1 MQEESASVGE
11 RRKVMGSSETE
22 NTGGIATTLAATLVP
37 DVNLD
42 VYIYIKQ
49 LTGTIVPRSLIGLA
63 IDIQIDSLAIWGV
76 INNDIYSIG
85 GILNFPSVSDASNL
99 YSQLPQQSDI
109 WTKLVGNSIYV
120 VQGSGVPTESL
131 KNAINNNNFK
141 AYDDSHALGQIAAM
155 PYSNSIKPVAI
166 CIVKPSQ
173 ASIDILKQYVDTK
186 TVNTVQSIY
195 TWAKPQII
203 VVGLYPETV
212 DIADVEREIKNK
224 ILSDTDLCI
233 VASANSVF
241 PGFIV
246 NPIATR
252 LLKKEGF
259 TKIISGNLT
268 EYQGSI
274 NIGNG
279 QSIPALLN
287 VAGNRVFATVSG
299 NEPYAQTLMSNIKR

>member
-1 MQEESASVGE
+1 
-11 RRKVMGSSETE
+11 MGSSGTE

-49 LTGTIVPRSLIGLA
+49 LTGTTVPRSLIGLA

-85 GILNFPSVSDASNL
+85 GMLNFLSVSEAGNL
-99 YSQLPQQSDI
+99 YPQLPQKSDI
-109 WTKLVGNSIYV
+109 WTKLVGSSIYV

-141 AYDDSHALGQIAAM
+141 AYDDSNALAQIAAM
-155 PYSNSIKPVAI
+155 PYSSSIKPVAI

-173 ASIDILKQYVDTK
+173 ASINLLKQYVDTK
-186 TVNTVQSIY
+186 TVNTVQNIY

-203 VVGLYPETV
+203 VIGLYSTETI
-212 DIADVEREIKNK
+212 DIADLDQK
-224 ILSDTDLCI
+224 INTKTLSDTDLGV

-246 NPIATR
+246 SPIATR
-252 LLKKEGF
+252 LLKNEGF

-268 EYQGSI
+268 EYQTSI

-299 NEPYAQTLMSNIKR
+299 NEPYAQILMSKINR

>member
-1 MQEESASVGE
+1 VI
-11 RRKVMGSSETE
+11 GSSRTE

-49 LTGTIVPRSLIGLA
+49 LNGTTVPKSLIGLS

-76 INNDIYSIG
+76 ISNDIYSVG
-85 GILNFPSVSDASNL
+85 GILNFPNASEAGNL
-99 YSQLPQQSDI
+99 FSQLPQQSDI
-109 WTKLVGNSIYV
+109 WTKLVGSSIYV

-131 KNAINNNNFK
+131 KRAINNNKFK
-141 AYDDSHALGQIAAM
+141 PYDDSNAMAQVAAM
-155 PYSNSIKPVAI
+155 PYSCSIKPVAI
-166 CIVKPSQ
+166 CIVKPNQ
-173 ASIDILKQYVDTK
+173 AAIDILKQYVDTK
-186 TVNTVQSIY
+186 TVNTVQNIY
-195 TWAKPQII
+195 TWAKPKII
-203 VVGLYPETV
+203 VIGLYSPDAI
-212 DIADVEREIKNK
+212 DIADLDREINNK
-224 ILSDTDLCI
+224 TLSDADLCV
-233 VASANSVF
+233 VASANSAF

-246 NPIATR
+246 SPIVTR
-252 LLKKEGF
+252 LLKNEGL
-259 TKIISGNLT
+259 TKIIFGDLT
-268 EYQGSI
+268 EYQASI

>member
-1 MQEESASVGE
+1 MI
-11 RRKVMGSSETE
+11 GSSGTE

-49 LTGTIVPRSLIGLA
+49 LTGTTVPRSLIGLS

-76 INNDIYSIG
+76 ISNDTYSVG
-85 GILNFPSVSDASNL
+85 GILNFPNASEAGNL
-99 YSQLPQQSDI
+99 FSQLPQQSDI
-109 WTKLVGNSIYV
+109 WTKLVGSSIYV
-120 VQGSGVPTESL
+120 VQGSGVPAESL
-131 KNAINNNNFK
+131 KKAINNNKFK
-141 AYDDSHALGQIAAM
+141 PYDDSNALGQVAAM

-166 CIVKPSQ
+166 CIVRPSQ
-173 ASIDILKQYVDTK
+173 ASIDILKQYVDLK

-203 VVGLYPETV
+203 VVGLYSPETIN
-212 DIADVEREIKNK
+212 IADLDQEIKNK
-224 ILSDTDLCI
+224 TLSDSDLCI

-246 NPIATR
+246 SPIATR
-252 LLKKEGF
+252 LLKNEGF

-268 EYQGSI
+268 EYQTSI

-299 NEPYAQTLMSNIKR
+299 NEPYAQTLMSNINR

>member
-1 MQEESASVGE
+1 
-11 RRKVMGSSETE
+11 MGSSEKK

-49 LTGTIVPRSLIGLA
+49 LTGTTVPRSLIGLA

-76 INNDIYSIG
+76 IDKDVYSIG
-85 GILNFPSVSDASNL
+85 GILNFPNASEASNL
-99 YSQLPQQSDI
+99 YSQLPQRSDN
-109 WTKLVGNSIYV
+109 WTKLVGSSIYV
-120 VQGSGVPTESL
+120 VQGSGVPAERL
-131 KNAINNNNFK
+131 KEAINNNTFK
-141 AYDDSHALGQIAAM
+141 AYDDSNALRQVAAM
-155 PYSNSIKPVAI
+155 PYSDSIKPEAI

-195 TWAKPQII
+195 TWAKPQRI
-203 VVGLYPETV
+203 VVGLYSPETI
-212 DIADVEREIKNK
+212 DIADLERKINNK
-224 ILSDTDLCI
+224 TISDSDLCI
-233 VASANSVF
+233 VASANSGF

-252 LLKKEGF
+252 LLKNEGL
-259 TKIISGNLT
+259 TKIIFGDLT
-268 EYQGSI
+268 EYQASI

>member
-1 MQEESASVGE
+1 
-11 RRKVMGSSETE
+11 MGSSGTE
-22 NTGGIATTLAATLVP
+22 NTGRIATTLAATLVP

-49 LTGTIVPRSLIGLA
+49 STGTTVPKNLIGLA

-76 INNDIYSIG
+76 INKDVYSIG
-85 GILNFPSVSDASNL
+85 GILNFPNVSEASNL
-99 YSQLPQQSDI
+99 YSQLPQRSDI
-109 WTKLVGNSIYV
+109 WTKLVGSSIYI
-120 VQGSGVPTESL
+120 VQGSGVPAESL
-131 KNAINNNNFK
+131 KEAINNNTFK
-141 AYDDSHALGQIAAM
+141 VYDDSNALGQVAAM
-155 PYSNSIKPVAI
+155 PYSDSIKPEAI

-195 TWAKPQII
+195 TWAKPQRI
-203 VVGLYPETV
+203 VVGLYSPETI
-212 DIADVEREIKNK
+212 DIADLNRKINNK
-224 ILSDTDLCI
+224 TISDSDLGV
-233 VASANSVF
+233 VASANSGF

-252 LLKKEGF
+252 LLKNEGL
-259 TKIISGNLT
+259 TKIIIGDLT
-268 EYQGSI
+268 EYQTSI

-287 VAGNRVFATVSG
+287 VVGNRVFATVSG
-299 NEPYAQTLMSNIKR
+299 NEPYAQTLMSNINR

>member
-1 MQEESASVGE
+1 
-11 RRKVMGSSETE
+11 MGSSGTE

-49 LTGTIVPRSLIGLA
+49 LTCTTVPRSLIGLA

-76 INNDIYSIG
+76 ISNDTYSVG
-85 GILNFPSVSDASNL
+85 GILNFPNASEAGNL
-99 YSQLPQQSDI
+99 FSQLPQQSDI
-109 WTKLVGNSIYV
+109 WTKLIGSSIYV

-131 KNAINNNNFK
+131 KKAINNNKFK
-141 AYDDSHALGQIAAM
+141 PYDDSNALGQVAAM
-155 PYSNSIKPVAI
+155 PYSSSIKPVAI
-166 CIVKPSQ
+166 CIVRPSQ
-173 ASIDILKQYVDTK
+173 AAIDILKQYVDTK

-203 VVGLYPETV
+203 VVGLYPEIV

-224 ILSDTDLCI
+224 TLSDTDLCV
-233 VASANSVF
+233 VASANSVL

-246 NPIATR
+246 SPIATR
-252 LLKKEGF
+252 LLKNEGL
-259 TKIISGNLT
+259 TKIIFGDLT
-268 EYQGSI
+268 EYQASI

-299 NEPYAQTLMSNIKR
+299 NEPYAQTLMSNINR

>member
-1 MQEESASVGE
+1 MVGS
-11 RRKVMGSSETE
+11 GTG

-49 LTGTIVPRSLIGLA
+49 LTGTTVPRNLIGLA
-63 IDIQIDSLAIWGV
+63 TDIQIDSLGIWGV
-76 INNDIYSIG
+76 INKDVYSVG
-85 GILNFPSVSDASNL
+85 GILNFPSASEASNL

-109 WTKLVGNSIYV
+109 WTKLVGSSIYV
-120 VQGSGVPTESL
+120 VQGSGVPAESL
-131 KNAINNNNFK
+131 KKAINDNNFK
-141 AYDDSHALGQIAAM
+141 PYDDSNALGQVAAM

-166 CIVKPSQ
+166 CIVKPNQ
-173 ASIDILKQYVDTK
+173 ASINILKQYIDTK
-186 TVNTVQSIY
+186 TVNTVQKIY

-203 VVGLYPETV
+203 VVGLYSPETI
-212 DIADVEREIKNK
+212 DIADLDRELNNK
-224 ILSDTDLCI
+224 TLSDSDLCI

-252 LLKKEGF
+252 LLKNEGF
-259 TKIISGNLT
+259 TKIIFGDLT
-268 EYQGSI
+268 EYQTSI

-299 NEPYAQTLMSNIKR
+299 NEPYAQTLMSNINR

>member
-1 MQEESASVGE
+1 
-11 RRKVMGSSETE
+11 MGSSGTE
-22 NTGGIATTLAATLVP
+22 NTGGIATTLAATIVP

-42 VYIYIKQ
+42 IYIYIKQ
-49 LTGTIVPRSLIGLA
+49 LTGTTVPRSLIGLA
-63 IDIQIDSLAIWGV
+63 IDIQIDSLAIWGIV
-76 INNDIYSIG
+76 SKDTYSVG
-85 GILNFPSVSDASNL
+85 GILNFPNASEAGNL
-99 YSQLPQQSDI
+99 FSQLPQQNDI
-109 WTKLVGNSIYV
+109 WTKLVGSSIYV

-131 KNAINNNNFK
+131 KKAINNNKFK
-141 AYDDSHALGQIAAM
+141 HYDDSNALAQVAAM
-155 PYSNSIKPVAI
+155 PYSSSIKPVAI

-186 TVNTVQSIY
+186 TVNTVQNIY

-203 VVGLYPETV
+203 VVGLYSPEPI
-212 DIADVEREIKNK
+212 DIADLDQEINNK
-224 ILSDTDLCI
+224 TLSDTDLCI

-241 PGFIV
+241 PGCIV

-252 LLKKEGF
+252 LLKNEGF

-268 EYQGSI
+268 EYQTSI

-299 NEPYAQTLMSNIKR
+299 NEPYAQTLMSNINR

>member
-1 MQEESASVGE
+1 
-11 RRKVMGSSETE
+11 MGNSGTE

-37 DVNLD
+37 DVNLE

-49 LTGTIVPRSLIGLA
+49 LTGTIIPRSLIGLA

-76 INNDIYSIG
+76 IKNDVYSIG
-85 GILNFPSVSDASNL
+85 GILNFPNASEASNI
-99 YSQLPQQSDI
+99 YSKLPQQSNV
-109 WTKLVGNSIYV
+109 WTKLVGSSIYV
-120 VQGSGVPTESL
+120 VQGSGVPAESL
-131 KNAINNNNFK
+131 KKAINNNNFK
-141 AYDDSHALGQIAAM
+141 PYDDSTALGQVAAM

-173 ASIDILKQYVDTK
+173 VSINILKQYVDTK

-224 ILSDTDLCI
+224 TLSDTDLCV
-233 VASANSVF
+233 VASANSVL

-246 NPIATR
+246 SPIAAR
-252 LLKKEGF
+252 LLKNEGL
-259 TKIISGNLT
+259 TKIIFGDLT
-268 EYQGSI
+268 EYQASI
-274 NIGNG
+274 NIGSG

-299 NEPYAQTLMSNIKR
+299 NEPYAQTLMSNINR